1 MKLFTSTLIT
11 AAAALT
17 LAGAAQAQV
26 TVTTGGGYIKM
37 VEALTAQ
44 YEKDTGAKGE
54 KAFGFTKAFGGNIG
68 QMLAQVESGSPVTV
82 VISDATSLK
91 KFTNALNADAGVRLG
106 DTPLI
111 LIWRKGLTLASPEDL
126 TSDAVKRVAMPD
138 PKAAVYGRAAKEYL
152 DGSGLAEK
160 IAGKLNVVSMVP
172 QVMSYVSRA
181 EMDAGFVNLLA
192 ARQGKD
198 KIGGFVAVKEGYEP
212 IRMTAQPVKGAAGE
226 ADDVKAF
233 LTWLGSP
240 KADAVLEKFGVSR

>member
-37 VEALTAQ
+37 VEALTVQ
-44 YEKDTGAKGE
+44 YEKDTGAKVE
-54 KAFGFTKAFGGNIG
+54 KAFGGNIG

-91 KFTNALNADAGVRLG
+91 KFTKALNADAGVRLG

-152 DGSGLAEK
+152 DGFGLAEK

>member
-11 AAAALT
+11 AALT

-44 YEKDTGAKGE
+44 YEKDTGAKVE
-54 KAFGFTKAFGGNIG
+54 KAFGGNIG

-91 KFTNALNADAGVRLG
+91 KFTKALNADAGVRLG

-152 DGSGLAEK
+152 DGSGLAECGFNGASGDV
-160 IAGKLNVVSMVP
+160 ICLPRRDGCGLCQSP
-172 QVMSYVSRA
+172 RSSSRQ
-181 EMDAGFVNLLA
+181 
-192 ARQGKD
+192 RQD
-198 KIGGFVAVKEGYEP
+198 RRLCRCE
-212 IRMTAQPVKGAAGE
+212 RR
-226 ADDVKAF
+226 
-233 LTWLGSP
+233 L
-240 KADAVLEKFGVSR
+240 

>member
-1 MKLFTSTLIT
+1 MKLFTSALIT

-44 YEKDTGAKGE
+44 YEKDTGAKVE
-54 KAFGFTKAFGGNIG
+54 KAFGGNIG

-91 KFTNALNADAGVRLG
+91 KFTKALNADAGVRLG

-111 LIWRKGLTLASPEDL
+111 LVWRKGLTLASPEDL

-138 PKAAVYGRAAKEYL
+138 PKAAVYRRAAKEYL

-172 QVMSYVSRA
+172 QVMSYVSRT

>member
-44 YEKDTGAKGE
+44 YEKDTGAKVE
-54 KAFGFTKAFGGNIG
+54 KAFGGNIG

-91 KFTNALNADAGVRLG
+91 KFTKALNADAGVRLG

-111 LIWRKGLTLASPEDL
+111 L
-126 TSDAVKRVAMPD
+126 V
-138 PKAAVYGRAAKEYL
+138 
-152 DGSGLAEK
+152 
-160 IAGKLNVVSMVP
+160 
-172 QVMSYVSRA
+172 
-181 EMDAGFVNLLA
+181 
-192 ARQGKD
+192 
-198 KIGGFVAVKEGYEP
+198 
-212 IRMTAQPVKGAAGE
+212 
-226 ADDVKAF
+226 
-233 LTWLGSP
+233 
-240 KADAVLEKFGVSR
+240 

>member
-1 MKLFTSTLIT
+1 MQKYL
-11 AAAALT
+11 
-17 LAGAAQAQV
+17 
-26 TVTTGGGYIKM
+26 
-37 VEALTAQ
+37 
-44 YEKDTGAKGE
+44 
-54 KAFGFTKAFGGNIG
+54 AFGGNIG

-82 VISDATSLK
+82 VVSDATSLK
-91 KFTNALNADAGVRLG
+91 KFTKALNADAGVRLG

-126 TSDAVKRVAMPD
+126 TSDAVKHVAMPD

-152 DGSGLAEK
+152 DGSGLTEK

>member
-37 VEALTAQ
+37 VEALTVQ
-44 YEKDTGAKGE
+44 YEKDTGAKVE
-54 KAFGFTKAFGGNIG
+54 KAFGGNIG

-91 KFTNALNADAGVRLG
+91 KFTKALNADAGVRLG

-152 DGSGLAEK
+152 YGSGLAEK

>member
-44 YEKDTGAKGE
+44 YEKDTGAKVE
-54 KAFGFTKAFGGNIG
+54 KAFGGNIG

-82 VISDATSLK
+82 VVSDATSLK
-91 KFTNALNADAGVRLG
+91 KFTKALNADAGVRLG

-138 PKAAVYGRAAKEYL
+138 PKAAVYGRAA
-152 DGSGLAEK
+152 
-160 IAGKLNVVSMVP
+160 
-172 QVMSYVSRA
+172 RA

>member
-11 AAAALT
+11 AALT

-44 YEKDTGAKGE
+44 YEKDTGAKVE
-54 KAFGFTKAFGGNIG
+54 KAFGGNIG
-68 QMLAQVESGSPVTV
+68 QMLAQVESGSPVT
-82 VISDATSLK
+82 
-91 KFTNALNADAGVRLG
+91 
-106 DTPLI
+106 
-111 LIWRKGLTLASPEDL
+111 DL

>member
-44 YEKDTGAKGE
+44 YEKDTGAKVE
-54 KAFGFTKAFGGNIG
+54 KAFGGNIG

-82 VISDATSLK
+82 VVSDATSLK
-91 KFTNALNADAGVRLG
+91 KFTKALNADAGVRLG

-126 TSDAVKRVAMPD
+126 TSDAVKHVAMPD

-152 DGSGLAEK
+152 AGSGLTEK
-160 IAGKLNVVSMVP
+160 IAGQLTVVSMVP

>member
-44 YEKDTGAKGE
+44 YEKDTGAKVE
-54 KAFGFTKAFGGNIG
+54 KAFGGNIG

-82 VISDATSLK
+82 VVSDATSLK
-91 KFTNALNADAGVRLG
+91 KFTKALNADAGVRLG

-152 DGSGLAEK
+152 DDSGLAEK

>member
-44 YEKDTGAKGE
+44 YEKDTGAKVE
-54 KAFGFTKAFGGNIG
+54 KAFGGNIG

-91 KFTNALNADAGVRLG
+91 KFTKALNADAGVRLG

-126 TSDAVKRVAMPD
+126 TNDAVKRVAMPD

-160 IAGKLNVVSMVP
+160 S
-172 QVMSYVSRA
+172 
-181 EMDAGFVNLLA
+181 
-192 ARQGKD
+192 
-198 KIGGFVAVKEGYEP
+198 
-212 IRMTAQPVKGAAGE
+212 
-226 ADDVKAF
+226 
-233 LTWLGSP
+233 LGSSMWFQWC
-240 KADAVLEKFGVSR
+240 LR

>member
-44 YEKDTGAKGE
+44 YEKDTGAKVE
-54 KAFGFTKAFGGNIG
+54 KAFGGNIG

-82 VISDATSLK
+82 VVSDATSLK
-91 KFTNALNADAGVRLG
+91 KFTKALNADAGVRLG

-172 QVMSYVSRA
+172 QVMSS

>member
-44 YEKDTGAKGE
+44 YEKDTGAKVE
-54 KAFGFTKAFGGNIG
+54 KAFGGNIG
-68 QMLAQVESGSPVTV
+68 QM
-82 VISDATSLK
+82 
-91 KFTNALNADAGVRLG
+91 
-106 DTPLI
+106 
-111 LIWRKGLTLASPEDL
+111 LASPEDL

>member
-1 MKLFTSTLIT
+1 MKLFTSALIT

-17 LAGAAQAQV
+17 LADAAQAQV

-44 YEKDTGAKGE
+44 YEKDTGAKVE
-54 KAFGFTKAFGGNIG
+54 KAFGGNIG

-91 KFTNALNADAGVRLG
+91 KFTKALNADAGVRLG

-138 PKAAVYGRAAKEYL
+138 PKAAVYGRAAQEYL
-152 DGSGLAEK
+152 DGCGLAEK

>member
-1 MKLFTSTLIT
+1 MKLFTSALIT

-37 VEALTAQ
+37 VEALTTQ
-44 YEKDTGAKGE
+44 YEKDTGAKVE
-54 KAFGFTKAFGGNIG
+54 KAFGGNIG

-91 KFTNALNADAGVRLG
+91 KFTKALNADASVRLG

-111 LIWRKGLTLASPEDL
+111 LVWRKGLTLASPEDL
-126 TSDAVKRVAMPD
+126 TGDAVKRVAMPD

-233 LTWLGSP
+233 LTWLESP

>member
-44 YEKDTGAKGE
+44 YEKDTGAKVE
-54 KAFGFTKAFGGNIG
+54 KAFGGNIG

-160 IAGKLNVVSMVP
+160 IAGKLNVVSHGASGDVLCLP
-172 QVMSYVSRA
+172 RRDGCGLCQSPRSSSRQ
-181 EMDAGFVNLLA
+181 
-192 ARQGKD
+192 RQD
-198 KIGGFVAVKEGYEP
+198 RRLCRCE
-212 IRMTAQPVKGAAGE
+212 RR
-226 ADDVKAF
+226 
-233 LTWLGSP
+233 L
-240 KADAVLEKFGVSR
+240 

>member
-11 AAAALT
+11 AALT

-44 YEKDTGAKGE
+44 YEKDTGAKVE
-54 KAFGFTKAFGGNIG
+54 KAFGGNIG

-91 KFTNALNADAGVRLG
+91 KFTKALNADAGVRLG

-138 PKAAVYGRAAKEYL
+138 PNAAVYGRAAKEYL